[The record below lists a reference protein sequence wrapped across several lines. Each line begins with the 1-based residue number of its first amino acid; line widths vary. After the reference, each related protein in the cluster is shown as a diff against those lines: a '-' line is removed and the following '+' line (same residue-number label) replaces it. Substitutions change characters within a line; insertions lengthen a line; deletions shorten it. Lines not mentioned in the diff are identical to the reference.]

1 MQNLDRPLRSQSGLF
16 VDGFAIIAFFI
27 CGVVLSGLGA
37 YYIDDTLITFTYARN
52 LSEYGD
58 LNWWPGL
65 EPAVDGFT
73 SLLHVVLLA
82 AGMSLGLDIALANS
96 VICFG
101 SYILLMLMFLKFTK
115 GLRFSAQMVGLAA
128 IAFNASYLFWLGGG
142 LDGMLFSMLF
152 LATYTTMEKACSK
165 ESSGFGFS
173 ASVAITLL
181 TLARPEGILI
191 ATSLVIFYWLRSAI
205 GACQPRIFWPTV
217 VLLTIAGQM
226 IWRFYEYG
234 AVVPNTYFAKRS
246 DSLTAELSDGLVY
259 FGDWV
264 WFNGG
269 FVILLTLLAFQQKTT
284 TLLRGLMVV
293 GLVALVIVE
302 GGDPHPMSRFLMPVI
317 ALIAID
323 MARLL
328 DLGSYASRIVTI
340 GIFSVYLG
348 IQLASA
354 LTVESGRTNPSDF
367 GSVFSRIAD
376 GKWPYQEV
384 RDDLHSEYRARSIA
398 EMDRIAPANI
408 PIVATD
414 VGAMAYFSQH
424 RIIDALGLNDRT
436 IAHLPKP
443 PGEQNQW
450 GTLRLDYLVE
460 QKVPIMLLTFPTLTQ
475 QPLGEGL
482 GQRICTYSE
491 WLAVTRITVNAD
503 IVISNYRCASRQT
516 ESKTWANLL
525 VYKDAS
531 SKLSADTIVRNCI
544 PDLVQFCAS
553 D

>member
-1 MQNLDRPLRSQSGLF
+1 MQNLDRPLWSQKNPF
-16 VDGFAIIAFFI
+16 VDGFAIIAFLM

-37 YYIDDTLITFTYARN
+37 YYIDDTLITFNYARN
-52 LSEYGD
+52 LSEHGD

-73 SLLHVVLLA
+73 SLLHVILLA
-82 AGMSLGLDIALANS
+82 TGMSLGLDIALANS
-96 VICFG
+96 IICFG

-115 GLRFSAQMVGLAA
+115 DLRFSARLVGLAA
-128 IAFNASYLFWLGGG
+128 ITFNASFLFWLGAG

-165 ESSGFGFS
+165 EGRGFGVS
-173 ASVAITLL
+173 AFIAMTLL
-181 TLARPEGILI
+181 ALARPEGIII
-191 ATSLVIFYWLRSAI
+191 ATSLVIYYWLRSAI
-205 GACQPRIFWPTV
+205 GASQPKIFWPAA

-226 IWRFYEYG
+226 IWRLHEYG

-246 DSLTAELSDGLVY
+246 ASLIAEVSDGLVY

-264 WFNGG
+264 WLKGG
-269 FVILLTLLAFQQKTT
+269 FVILLTLLAFQQKTG

-302 GGDPHPMSRFLMPVI
+302 GGDPHPMSRFLMPII

-328 DLGSYASRIVTI
+328 DLDGYVSRIVTI
-340 GIFSVYLG
+340 GLFSVYLG
-348 IQLASA
+348 VQLTSA
-354 LTVESGRTNPSDF
+354 LTLGSGLASPSDF

-384 RDDLHSEYRARSIA
+384 RDDVLSEYRARSVA
-398 EMDRIAPANI
+398 GMDQISPTTI

-424 RIIDALGLNDRT
+424 RIIDAAGLNDRI

-450 GTLRLDYLVE
+450 GIYRVDYLAE
-460 QKVPIMLLTFPTLTQ
+460 QKMPLMLLAFPTLAQ
-475 QPLGEGL
+475 QPLGEGVD
-482 GQRICTYSE
+482 QRACTGIE
-491 WLAVTRITVNAD
+491 ELTTTRITGATD
-503 IVISNYRCASRQT
+503 IISLGYKCASRQT
-516 ESKTWANLL
+516 ESGTWANLL
-525 VYKDAS
+525 VHNDAV
-531 SKLSADTIVRNCI
+531 SKLNNDTIVRNCI
-544 PDLVQFCAS
+544 PDLLRFCAI